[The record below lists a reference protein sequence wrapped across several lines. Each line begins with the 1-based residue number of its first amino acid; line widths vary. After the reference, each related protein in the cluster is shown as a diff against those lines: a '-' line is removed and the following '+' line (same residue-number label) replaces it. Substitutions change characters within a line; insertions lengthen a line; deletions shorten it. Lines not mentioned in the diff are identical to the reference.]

1 MELLVILYSEEMLTK
16 LYRIYQLHQARHDL
30 GFMKIEDF
38 RLLFEEQQQT
48 ILDQIDIEAETP

>member
-1 MELLVILYSEEMLTK
+1 MILYSEEMLTK
-16 LYRIYQLHQARHDL
+16 LYRIYQLYQARHDL

-48 ILDQIDIEAETP
+48 ILDQIDIEAEI

>member
-1 MELLVILYSEEMLTK
+1 MILYSEDMLHK
-16 LYRIYQLHQARHDL
+16 IYNIYRKHQARQEL

-48 ILDQIDIEAETP
+48 ILDQIDIEAEL

>member
-1 MELLVILYSEEMLTK
+1 MIFYSEEMLTK